1 MTRNFNVTVNGETY
15 SVEVEELKA
24 DGSVATQSV
33 SRPTPVSKPAPK
45 AAAPAKKA
53 PKAAPKAAPKPVAAG
68 ASTIDAP
75 MPGTI
80 LDIKVKEGD
89 LVKEGQVVV
98 ILEAMKM
105 ENELMAPADGVI
117 ASVNVEKGASVNPG
131 EVLVSIN

>member
-15 SVEVEELKA
+15 SVEVEEIKA
-24 DGSVATQSV
+24 DGSVATQTV
-33 SRPTPVSKPAPK
+33 SRPAPVSKPAPK
-45 AAAPAKKA
+45 PAAPAKKA
-53 PKAAPKAAPKPVAAG
+53 VPKAAPKQVTAG

-89 LVKEGQVVV
+89 SVKEGQVIV

-117 ASVNVEKGASVNPG
+117 ASINVEKGASVNPG